1 MAMFSIITIPFE
13 QKTKGFDD
21 ELLNKFVLNKQ
32 VKSHRAEFFQN
43 SDVSYG
49 TVFLEYDPIISKNS
63 NKETAG
69 LVVPAYI
76 LKRINL
82 YIEKLRVIFRIS
94 FKRRYISK
102 NQYEYVSTMLN
113 ETGKMIGGWKKAV

>member
-1 MAMFSIITIPFE
+1 MFSIITIPFE

-43 SDVSYG
+43 SDVSYW
-49 TVFLEYDPIISKNS
+49 TVFLEYEPIISKNS

-76 LKRINL
+76 LERINL

>member
-1 MAMFSIITIPFE
+1 MKEDYPVFVKWSDATDWILDTIEKFPKSVRFTISSRIGNLTLDIMEGIIEAIY
-13 QKTKGFDD
+13 TK
-21 ELLNKFVLNKQ
+21 N
-32 VKSHRAEFFQN
+32 R
-43 SDVSYG
+43 
-49 TVFLEYDPIISKNS
+49 
-63 NKETAG
+63 
-69 LVVPAYI
+69 AYI
-76 LKRINL
+76 LERINL